1 MFLPIIQQWLD
12 SNKHPSYAS
21 YLLAN
26 RSAVEAELT
35 QLGLDLNSEIAYLYL
50 NYGSGSVRGWY
61 ELNEI
66 EQIRSATTY
75 AHLELDVPENFLALT
90 SIEGQGITLFD
101 KESGAIFDV
110 EFGEFE
116 ELTSGKLLPIANS
129 VSEFLLWCKNRE
141 MRNQLLVKKL
151 AINYY

>member
-1 MFLPIIQQWLD
+1 VGIVCA
-12 SNKHPSYAS
+12 SNMCTILVVYFYRYA
-21 YLLAN
+21 YP
-26 RSAVEAELT
+26 
-35 QLGLDLNSEIAYLYL
+35 
-50 NYGSGSVRGWY
+50 VRGCY

-75 AHLELDVPENFLALT
+75 AHLELGVPENFLALT

-141 MRNQLLVKKL
+141 N
-151 AINYY
+151 A